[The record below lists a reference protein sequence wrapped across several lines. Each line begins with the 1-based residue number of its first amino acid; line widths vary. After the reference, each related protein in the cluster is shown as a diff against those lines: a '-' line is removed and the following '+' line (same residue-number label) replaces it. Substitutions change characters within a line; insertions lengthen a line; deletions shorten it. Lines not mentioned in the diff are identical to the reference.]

1 MSTNSDIDART
12 DRILDVAMEL
22 AEADGY
28 DAVRIRD
35 VAERADVAL
44 GTLYRRFESKEDI
57 LAAALER
64 MVQQFYEAVK
74 IAPLVGGTAEERL
87 GTFFTIATQAL
98 GDRPKLAAALL
109 RTVASGVPELAGRVL
124 NYQDTMNEILITVM
138 RGNPSDAFPTESE
151 LQLSRMLQNLW
162 FAEMVG
168 WTGGLQDT
176 DAVLDHLFA
185 ALRTLLRSTE
195 IS

>member
-1 MSTNSDIDART
+1 MSNHTDIDPRF

-35 VAERADVAL
+35 VADRAEVAL
-44 GTLYRRFESKEDI
+44 GTLYRRFGSKEDI

-64 MVQQFYEAVK
+64 MVQQFSEAVK
-74 IAPLVGGTAEERL
+74 FAPLVGGTAEERL

-98 GDRPKLAAALL
+98 ADRPKLAAALL

-124 NYQDTMNEILITVM
+124 NYQDTMNEILITVY
-138 RGNPSDAFPTESE
+138 RGEPSDAFPTEEE
-151 LQLSRMLQNLW
+151 LHLCRMLQNQW

-168 WTGGLQDT
+168 WTGGLQDS
-176 DAVLDHLFA
+176 DSVLDHLFA
-185 ALRTLLRSTE
+185 ALRTLLRVEEVS
-195 IS
+195 

>member
-1 MSTNSDIDART
+1 MSTTHEIDART

-64 MVQQFYEAVK
+64 MVKQFHEAVK
-74 IAPLVGGTAEERL
+74 IAPLEGGTEEERL

-98 GDRPKLAAALL
+98 ADRPKLAAALL
-109 RTVASGVPELAGRVL
+109 RTVASGVPELAERVL
-124 NYQDTMNEILITVM
+124 NYQDTMNEILITVL
-138 RGNPSDAFPTESE
+138 RGNPSDAFPTPWE
-151 LQLSRMLQNLW
+151 LQLSRILQNLW

-168 WTGGLQDT
+168 WTGGLQDI

-185 ALRTLLRSTE
+185 ALRTLLRVEE